1 MHKKHLTLF
10 LPSLLTGCAGFTSPP
25 ETENA
30 ATALVFVDGQISE
43 SSSLL
48 AQTQRRLSPPPVSRP
63 VSVTNTSAQAVTAQ
77 SLPLPAPAPALTAD
91 AALSNII
98 MTGTPGSAPVT
109 ALPLTRNRTV
119 SDWVKQLLPAGW
131 QFRQE
136 NAATPALRTR
146 IASWSANDQWTRS
159 LNRLLAEQHLW
170 GHLDWKNRTLTV
182 TTSPAMPATD
192 NRPQAT
198 APASATSA
206 VAASPVKTRPSPAP
220 VSPFRNST
228 STGKSSASHL
238 KVSGQPGD
246 IPVVFLSEA
255 RHLTTEQWVSRLL
268 PDGWKT
274 DWRTDR
280 QARQHRTD
288 RLAVNDQ
295 WTRALD
301 ALLTRQNLWG
311 HLDWNSRTLVIT
323 PTAAAPLS
331 TGGTG
336 TAKATGATVSA
347 LPPLPAPG
355 WTAEKGATLRQ
366 TLTRWAA
373 QVPCAVTGHQ
383 PGQTWS
389 VVWSAPVD
397 YPIDAAFTLRG
408 GWKDVLTQTFS
419 LYSRANTPLL
429 GTLFEKQCILSVRD
443 RKD

>member
-1 MHKKHLTLF
+1 MHKKHLTLL

-25 ETENA
+25 APENA
-30 ATALVFVDGQISE
+30 ATALVFVDGQIRE
-43 SSSLL
+43 SSTLL

-63 VSVTNTSAQAVTAQ
+63 ISVTNTSAQAVTAQ
-77 SLPLPAPAPALTAD
+77 SLPLPVPALTAD

-109 ALPLTRNRTV
+109 ALPLTRNRTA

-170 GHLDWKNRTLTV
+170 GHIDWKNRTLTV
-182 TTSPAMPATD
+182 TTSPAAPATD
-192 NRPQAT
+192 NSPQAT

-206 VAASPVKTRPSPAP
+206 VAASPVKTTPSPAP

-228 STGKSSASHL
+228 ATGKSSASHL

-323 PTAAAPLS
+323 PTAATPLS

-373 QVPCAVTGHQ
+373 QVPCTVTGHQ

-389 VVWSAPVD
+389 VVWSASVD

-408 GWKDVLTQTFS
+408 GWKDVLTQTFD
-419 LYSRANTPLL
+419 LYSRANTPLM

>member
-1 MHKKHLTLF
+1 MQKKHLTLF
-10 LPSLLTGCAGFTSPP
+10 LPSLLTGCAGFASPP
-25 ETENA
+25 EPENS

-63 VSVTNTSAQAVTAQ
+63 VAVTNTSAQAVTAQ
-77 SLPLPAPAPALTAD
+77 SLPLPAPALTAD

-182 TTSPAMPATD
+182 TTSPAAPATD
-192 NRPQAT
+192 SSPQAT

-206 VAASPVKTRPSPAP
+206 VAATPVKTTPSPAP

-228 STGKSSASHL
+228 TTGKSSASHL

-255 RHLTTEQWVSRLL
+255 RNLTTEQWVSRLL

-323 PTAAAPLS
+323 PTAATPLS

-373 QVPCAVTGHQ
+373 QVPCAVTAHQ

-389 VVWSAPVD
+389 VVWSASVD

-408 GWKDVLTQTFS
+408 GWKDVLTQTFD

>member
-10 LPSLLTGCAGFTSPP
+10 LPSLLTGCCAGFTSPP
-25 ETENA
+25 APENA

-43 SSSLL
+43 SSTIL

-63 VSVTNTSAQAVTAQ
+63 VPVTTPHAQAVAAQ
-77 SLPLPAPAPALTAD
+77 SLSLPAPALTVNAT
-91 AALSNII
+91 LSNII
-98 MTGTPGSAPVT
+98 MTGTPERAPVS

-119 SDWVKQLLPAGW
+119 SDLVKQLLPAGW

-136 NAATPALRTR
+136 NAATPKLRTR

-182 TTSPAMPATD
+182 TTSPAAPATD
-192 NRPQAT
+192 SSPQAT

-228 STGKSSASHL
+228 VAGKPSASHL

-246 IPVVFLSEA
+246 ITIVFLSEA
-255 RHLTTEQWVSRLL
+255 RNFTTEQWVNRLL

-280 QARQHRTD
+280 QARQHRTA

-323 PTAAAPLS
+323 PTADVPLRP
-331 TGGTG
+331 
-336 TAKATGATVSA
+336 ATT
-347 LPPLPAPG
+347 PDRPAVARTTPTPSPVTY
-355 WTAEKGATLRQ
+355 WTAEKGSTLHQ
-366 TLTRWAA
+366 TLALWTAK
-373 QVPCAVTGHQ
+373 VPCTFAVQ
-383 PGQTWS
+383 KPGQTWTLI
-389 VVWSAPVD
+389 WDTPVD
-397 YPIDAAFTLRG
+397 YPVDAPLHFRG
-408 GWKDVLTQTFS
+408 SFDAVLEDVLT
-419 LYSRANTPLL
+419 LYLAADRPLYAFRNTS
-429 GTLFEKQCILSVRD
+429 QCVIRITDSQQE
-443 RKD
+443 

>member
-1 MHKKHLTLF
+1 MQKKHLTLL
-10 LPSLLTGCAGFTSPP
+10 LPSLLTGCAGFASPP
-25 ETENA
+25 ESENA

-48 AQTQRRLSPPPVSRP
+48 AQTQRRLSPPPVSHP
-63 VSVTNTSAQAVTAQ
+63 AAVTNTSAQTVKAQ
-77 SLPLPAPAPALTAD
+77 SLPLPAPVLTAD
-91 AALSNII
+91 ASLSNII

-109 ALPLTRNRTV
+109 AQPLTRNRTV

-182 TTSPAMPATD
+182 TTSPAAPATD
-192 NRPQAT
+192 SSLQ
-198 APASATSA
+198 ATSA
-206 VAASPVKTRPSPAP
+206 MAASPAKTRPSPAP

-228 STGKSSASHL
+228 ATGKSSPSHL

-255 RHLTTEQWVSRLL
+255 RNLTTEQWVSRLL

-331 TGGTG
+331 TSGTG

-373 QVPCAVTGHQ
+373 QVPCTVTGHQ

-389 VVWSAPVD
+389 VVWSASVD

-408 GWKDVLTQTFS
+408 GWKDVLTQTFD

>member
-1 MHKKHLTLF
+1 MQKKHLTLF

-25 ETENA
+25 APENA

-77 SLPLPAPAPALTAD
+77 SLPLPAPALTAD
-91 AALSNII
+91 ATLSNII

-182 TTSPAMPATD
+182 TTSPAAPATD
-192 NRPQAT
+192 NSPQAT
-198 APASATSA
+198 APASATSSA
-206 VAASPVKTRPSPAP
+206 AASPVKTRTSPAP

-228 STGKSSASHL
+228 ATGKSSPSHL

-373 QVPCAVTGHQ
+373 QVPCTVTGHQ

-389 VVWSAPVD
+389 VVWSASVD

-408 GWKDVLTQTFS
+408 GWKDVLTQTFD
-419 LYSRANTPLL
+419 LYSRANTPLM

>member
-1 MHKKHLTLF
+1 MQKKHLTLL
-10 LPSLLTGCAGFTSPP
+10 LPSLITGCAGFTSPP

-48 AQTQRRLSPPPVSRP
+48 AQTQRRLSPPPVSHP
-63 VSVTNTSAQAVTAQ
+63 AAVTNTSAQAVTAQ
-77 SLPLPAPAPALTAD
+77 SLPLPAPVLTAD
-91 AALSNII
+91 ASLSNII

-109 ALPLTRNRTV
+109 AQPLTRNRTV

-159 LNRLLAEQHLW
+159 LNRLLVEQHLW

-182 TTSPAMPATD
+182 TTSPAAPATD
-192 NRPQAT
+192 SSPQAT
-198 APASATSA
+198 APASTTSSA
-206 VAASPVKTRPSPAP
+206 AASPVKTRPSPAP

-228 STGKSSASHL
+228 ATGKSSPSHL
-238 KVSGQPGD
+238 KVSGQSGD

-255 RHLTTEQWVSRLL
+255 RNLTTEQWVSRLL

-331 TGGTG
+331 TSGTG
-336 TAKATGATVSA
+336 TAKATGATVQAPAPFRHRAGQQKKVPHCDRHSPA
-347 LPPLPAPG
+347 GQHRCPAPLPVISQARPG
-355 WTAEKGATLRQ
+355 LWSGPRLWTTPS
-366 TLTRWAA
+366 TRHS
-373 QVPCAVTGHQ
+373 PCAGA
-383 PGQTWS
+383 GKM
-389 VVWSAPVD
+389 
-397 YPIDAAFTLRG
+397 F
-408 GWKDVLTQTFS
+408 
-419 LYSRANTPLL
+419 
-429 GTLFEKQCILSVRD
+429 
-443 RKD
+443 

>member
-1 MHKKHLTLF
+1 MHKKHLTLL

-25 ETENA
+25 APENA

-63 VSVTNTSAQAVTAQ
+63 VSATNTSAQAVTAQ
-77 SLPLPAPAPALTAD
+77 SLPLPAPALTAD

-170 GHLDWKNRTLTV
+170 GHLDWKNRILTV
-182 TTSPAMPATD
+182 TTSPTAPATD
-192 NRPQAT
+192 SSPQAT
-198 APASATSA
+198 APASATSSA
-206 VAASPVKTRPSPAP
+206 AASPVKTRPSPAP

-373 QVPCAVTGHQ
+373 QVPCTVTGHQ

-389 VVWSAPVD
+389 VVWSASVD

-408 GWKDVLTQTFS
+408 GWKDVLTQTFD
-419 LYSRANTPLL
+419 LYSRANTPLM

>member
-1 MHKKHLTLF
+1 MQKKHLTLF
-10 LPSLLTGCAGFTSPP
+10 LPSLLTGCAGFAPQP
-25 ETENA
+25 EPENS

-48 AQTQRRLSPPPVSRP
+48 AQTQQRLSPPPVSSP

-77 SLPLPAPAPALTAD
+77 SLPLPAPALTAD

-182 TTSPAMPATD
+182 TTSPAAPATD
-192 NRPQAT
+192 SSPQAT

-255 RHLTTEQWVSRLL
+255 RNLTTEQWVSRLL

-274 DWRTDR
+274 AWRTDR

-373 QVPCAVTGHQ
+373 QVPCTVTGHQ

-389 VVWSAPVD
+389 VVWSASVD

-408 GWKDVLTQTFS
+408 GWKDVLTQTFD

>member
-10 LPSLLTGCAGFTSPP
+10 LPSLLTGCAGFAPQP
-25 ETENA
+25 EPENA

-77 SLPLPAPAPALTAD
+77 SLPLPAPALTAD

-182 TTSPAMPATD
+182 TSSPAMPATD
-192 NRPQAT
+192 SSPQAT

-228 STGKSSASHL
+228 ATGKSSASHL

-268 PDGWKT
+268 PDSWKT

-373 QVPCAVTGHQ
+373 QVPCTVTGHQ

-389 VVWSAPVD
+389 VVWSASVD

-408 GWKDVLTQTFS
+408 GWKDVLTQTFD
-419 LYSRANTPLL
+419 LYSRANTPLM

>member
-1 MHKKHLTLF
+1 M
-10 LPSLLTGCAGFTSPP
+10 SAG
-25 ETENA
+25 
-30 ATALVFVDGQISE
+30 
-43 SSSLL
+43 
-48 AQTQRRLSPPPVSRP
+48 
-63 VSVTNTSAQAVTAQ
+63 
-77 SLPLPAPAPALTAD
+77 
-91 AALSNII
+91 
-98 MTGTPGSAPVT
+98 
-109 ALPLTRNRTV
+109 
-119 SDWVKQLLPAGW
+119 
-131 QFRQE
+131 
-136 NAATPALRTR
+136 
-146 IASWSANDQWTRS
+146 
-159 LNRLLAEQHLW
+159 
-170 GHLDWKNRTLTV
+170 
-182 TTSPAMPATD
+182 
-192 NRPQAT
+192 
-198 APASATSA
+198 
-206 VAASPVKTRPSPAP
+206 AP

-228 STGKSSASHL
+228 ATGKSSASHL

-323 PTAAAPLS
+323 PTAAVPLS

-389 VVWSAPVD
+389 VVWSASVD

-408 GWKDVLTQTFS
+408 GWKDVLAQTFS

>member
-1 MHKKHLTLF
+1 MQKKHLTLF

-25 ETENA
+25 APENA

-63 VSVTNTSAQAVTAQ
+63 VSATNTSAQAVTAQ
-77 SLPLPAPAPALTAD
+77 SLPLPAPALTAD

-182 TTSPAMPATD
+182 TTSPAAPATD
-192 NRPQAT
+192 SSPQAT

-206 VAASPVKTRPSPAP
+206 VAATPVKTTPSPAP

-228 STGKSSASHL
+228 ATGKSSPSHL

-255 RHLTTEQWVSRLL
+255 RNLTTEQWVSRLL

-331 TGGTG
+331 TGGTD
-336 TAKATGATVSA
+336 TAKATGPTVPA
-347 LPPLPAPG
+347 PAPLPAPG

-373 QVPCAVTGHQ
+373 QVPCTVTGHQ

-389 VVWSAPVD
+389 VVWSASVD

>member
-1 MHKKHLTLF
+1 MHKKHLTLL
-10 LPSLLTGCAGFTSPP
+10 LPSLLTGCAGFPSPP
-25 ETENA
+25 EPENA

-77 SLPLPAPAPALTAD
+77 SLPLPAPTLTAD
-91 AALSNII
+91 ASLSNII

-109 ALPLTRNRTV
+109 ALPMTRNRTV

-136 NAATPALRTR
+136 NAATPKLRTR
-146 IASWSANDQWTRS
+146 IVSWSANDQWTRS

-182 TTSPAMPATD
+182 TTSPAAPATD
-192 NRPQAT
+192 SSPQAT
-198 APASATSA
+198 APSSATSA
-206 VAASPVKTRPSPAP
+206 MAATPVKTTPSPAP

-228 STGKSSASHL
+228 ATGKSSTSHL

-255 RHLTTEQWVSRLL
+255 RNLTTEQWVSRLL

-311 HLDWNSRTLVIT
+311 HLDWNNRTLIIT
-323 PTAAAPLS
+323 PTAAVPLS
-331 TGGTG
+331 ISGTG
-336 TAKATGATVSA
+336 TAKATGTTASA
-347 LPPLPAPG
+347 QSPLPEPG

-373 QVPCAVTGHQ
+373 QVPCTVTGHQ

-389 VVWSAPVD
+389 VVWSASVD

-408 GWKDVLTQTFS
+408 GWKDVLTQTFN

-429 GTLFEKQCILSVRD
+429 GTLYEKQCILSVRD

>member
-1 MHKKHLTLF
+1 
-10 LPSLLTGCAGFTSPP
+10 
-25 ETENA
+25 
-30 ATALVFVDGQISE
+30 
-43 SSSLL
+43 
-48 AQTQRRLSPPPVSRP
+48 
-63 VSVTNTSAQAVTAQ
+63 
-77 SLPLPAPAPALTAD
+77 
-91 AALSNII
+91 I

-109 ALPLTRNRTV
+109 AQPLTRNRTV

-159 LNRLLAEQHLW
+159 LNRLLVEQHLW

-182 TTSPAMPATD
+182 TTSPAAPATD
-192 NRPQAT
+192 SSPQAT
-198 APASATSA
+198 APASTTSSA
-206 VAASPVKTRPSPAP
+206 AASPVKTRPSPAP

-228 STGKSSASHL
+228 ATGKSSPSHL
-238 KVSGQPGD
+238 KVSGQSGD

-255 RHLTTEQWVSRLL
+255 RNLTTEQWVSRLL

-331 TGGTG
+331 TSGTG
-336 TAKATGATVSA
+336 TAKATGATVQA
-347 LPPLPAPG
+347 PAPLPAPG

-373 QVPCAVTGHQ
+373 QVPCTVTGHQ

-389 VVWSAPVD
+389 VVWSASVD

-408 GWKDVLTQTFS
+408 GWKDVLTQTFD

>member
-25 ETENA
+25 APENA

-43 SSSLL
+43 SSTIL

-63 VSVTNTSAQAVTAQ
+63 VPVTTPHAQAVAAQ
-77 SLPLPAPAPALTAD
+77 SLPLPAPVLTAD
-91 AALSNII
+91 ASLSNII

-109 ALPLTRNRTV
+109 VLPLTRNRTV
-119 SDWVKQLLPAGW
+119 SDQVKQLLPAGW

-182 TTSPAMPATD
+182 TSSPAMPATD
-192 NRPQAT
+192 SSPQAT

-228 STGKSSASHL
+228 ATGKSSASHL

-255 RHLTTEQWVSRLL
+255 RNLTTEQWVSRLL

-373 QVPCAVTGHQ
+373 QVPCTVTGHQ

-389 VVWSAPVD
+389 VVWSASVD

-419 LYSRANTPLL
+419 LYSRANTPLM

>member
-1 MHKKHLTLF
+1 MQKKHLTLL
-10 LPSLLTGCAGFTSPP
+10 LPSLITGCAGFAPP
-25 ETENA
+25 QEPENA

-77 SLPLPAPAPALTAD
+77 SLPLPAPALTAD

-109 ALPLTRNRTV
+109 ALPLTCNRTV

-182 TTSPAMPATD
+182 TTSPAAPATD
-192 NRPQAT
+192 SSPQAT

-206 VAASPVKTRPSPAP
+206 VAATPVKTTPSPAP

-228 STGKSSASHL
+228 TTGKSSASHL

-255 RHLTTEQWVSRLL
+255 RNLTTEQWVSRLL

-331 TGGTG
+331 TSGTG
-336 TAKATGATVSA
+336 TAKATGATVQA
-347 LPPLPAPG
+347 PAPLPVPG

-373 QVPCAVTGHQ
+373 QVPCTVTGHQ

-389 VVWSAPVD
+389 VVWSASVD

-408 GWKDVLTQTFS
+408 GWKDVLMQTFG

>member
-1 MHKKHLTLF
+1 M
-10 LPSLLTGCAGFTSPP
+10 
-25 ETENA
+25 
-30 ATALVFVDGQISE
+30 
-43 SSSLL
+43 
-48 AQTQRRLSPPPVSRP
+48 
-63 VSVTNTSAQAVTAQ
+63 
-77 SLPLPAPAPALTAD
+77 
-91 AALSNII
+91 
-98 MTGTPGSAPVT
+98 
-109 ALPLTRNRTV
+109 
-119 SDWVKQLLPAGW
+119 KQLLPAGW

-192 NRPQAT
+192 NSPQAT

-373 QVPCAVTGHQ
+373 QVPCTVTGHQ

-389 VVWSAPVD
+389 VVWSASVD

-408 GWKDVLTQTFS
+408 GWKDVLMQTFD

>member
-1 MHKKHLTLF
+1 MQKKHLTLL
-10 LPSLLTGCAGFTSPP
+10 LPSLLTGCAGFASPP
-25 ETENA
+25 ESENA

-48 AQTQRRLSPPPVSRP
+48 AQTQRRLSPPPVSHP
-63 VSVTNTSAQAVTAQ
+63 AAVTNTSAQAVTAQ
-77 SLPLPAPAPALTAD
+77 SLPLPAPVLTAD
-91 AALSNII
+91 ASLSNII
-98 MTGTPGSAPVT
+98 MTGTPGNAPVT
-109 ALPLTRNRTV
+109 AQPLTRNRTV

-182 TTSPAMPATD
+182 TTSPAAPATD
-192 NRPQAT
+192 SSSQAT
-198 APASATSA
+198 
-206 VAASPVKTRPSPAP
+206 AP

-228 STGKSSASHL
+228 STGKSSTSHL

-255 RHLTTEQWVSRLL
+255 RNLTTEQWVSRLL

-331 TGGTG
+331 TSGTD
-336 TAKATGATVSA
+336 TAKATEATGPA
-347 LPPLPAPG
+347 PAPLPAPG

-373 QVPCAVTGHQ
+373 QVPCTITGHQ

-389 VVWSAPVD
+389 VVWSASVD

-408 GWKDVLTQTFS
+408 GWKDVLTQTFN
-419 LYSRANTPLL
+419 LYSRANTPLM

>member
-1 MHKKHLTLF
+1 
-10 LPSLLTGCAGFTSPP
+10 
-25 ETENA
+25 
-30 ATALVFVDGQISE
+30 
-43 SSSLL
+43 
-48 AQTQRRLSPPPVSRP
+48 
-63 VSVTNTSAQAVTAQ
+63 
-77 SLPLPAPAPALTAD
+77 
-91 AALSNII
+91 

-109 ALPLTRNRTV
+109 ALPLTRNRTA

-170 GHLDWKNRTLTV
+170 GHIDWKNRTLTV
-182 TTSPAMPATD
+182 TTSPAAPATD
-192 NRPQAT
+192 NSPQAT

-206 VAASPVKTRPSPAP
+206 VAASPVKTTPSPAP

-228 STGKSSASHL
+228 ATGKSSASHL

-255 RHLTTEQWVSRLL
+255 RHLTTEQWVSWLL

-323 PTAAAPLS
+323 PTAATPLS

-373 QVPCAVTGHQ
+373 QVPCTVTGHQ

-389 VVWSAPVD
+389 VVWSASVD

-408 GWKDVLTQTFS
+408 GWKDVLTQTFD
-419 LYSRANTPLL
+419 LYSRANTPLM

>member
-10 LPSLLTGCAGFTSPP
+10 LPSLLTGCAGFAPPP

-30 ATALVFVDGQISE
+30 ATALVFIDGQISE

-63 VSVTNTSAQAVTAQ
+63 VSATNTSAQAVTAQ
-77 SLPLPAPAPALTAD
+77 SLPLPAPALTAD

-98 MTGTPGSAPVT
+98 MTGTPGSDPVT

-182 TTSPAMPATD
+182 TTSPAAPATD
-192 NRPQAT
+192 SSPQAT

-206 VAASPVKTRPSPAP
+206 VAATPVKTTPSPAP

-228 STGKSSASHL
+228 ATGKSSPSHL

-255 RHLTTEQWVSRLL
+255 RNLTTEQWVSRLL

-323 PTAAAPLS
+323 PTAAALLS
-331 TGGTG
+331 TGGTD
-336 TAKATGATVSA
+336 TAKATGPTV
-347 LPPLPAPG
+347 PAPAPFRHRAG
-355 WTAEKGATLRQ
+355 QQKKEPHCARHSPAGQHRCPAPSPAISRGRPGLWSGPPPWTTPS
-366 TLTRWAA
+366 TRHS
-373 QVPCAVTGHQ
+373 PCAGA
-383 PGQTWS
+383 GRM
-389 VVWSAPVD
+389 
-397 YPIDAAFTLRG
+397 F
-408 GWKDVLTQTFS
+408 
-419 LYSRANTPLL
+419 
-429 GTLFEKQCILSVRD
+429 
-443 RKD
+443 

>member
-1 MHKKHLTLF
+1 MK
-10 LPSLLTGCAGFTSPP
+10 
-25 ETENA
+25 
-30 ATALVFVDGQISE
+30 
-43 SSSLL
+43 
-48 AQTQRRLSPPPVSRP
+48 
-63 VSVTNTSAQAVTAQ
+63 
-77 SLPLPAPAPALTAD
+77 
-91 AALSNII
+91 
-98 MTGTPGSAPVT
+98 
-109 ALPLTRNRTV
+109 
-119 SDWVKQLLPAGW
+119 
-131 QFRQE
+131 
-136 NAATPALRTR
+136 
-146 IASWSANDQWTRS
+146 
-159 LNRLLAEQHLW
+159 
-170 GHLDWKNRTLTV
+170 
-182 TTSPAMPATD
+182 TT
-192 NRPQAT
+192 
-198 APASATSA
+198 
-206 VAASPVKTRPSPAP
+206 PSPAP

-228 STGKSSASHL
+228 TTGKSSPSHL

-255 RHLTTEQWVSRLL
+255 RNLTTEQWVSRLL

-331 TGGTG
+331 TGGTD
-336 TAKATGATVSA
+336 TAKATGPTVPA
-347 LPPLPAPG
+347 PAPLPAPG

-373 QVPCAVTGHQ
+373 QVPCTVTGHQ

-389 VVWSAPVD
+389 VVWSASVD

-408 GWKDVLTQTFS
+408 GWKDVLMQTFD